1 MERASLTVDTPVGL
15 GDSPGAGAQPAPQ
28 VHHTLVHSVSLDK
41 FDRLVRS
48 LGGDPQEVLMRSGID
63 PSRIDFSAPCI
74 SYRDFITILNRAS
87 TMLGCPSFGL
97 ELALLQSGAPILP
110 VSLDLAMRNARTLGE
125 AYQYSSDHLESY
137 SPIMDSA
144 IERDAHT
151 GGRFF
156 RFEVLLNGV
165 PHQQQ
170 AIEHAM
176 ALLHHSVTAL
186 SGGAVH
192 SRGVWFKH
200 ENVASLAT
208 YQGYFRTEVRFQMP
222 ATGILLSQD
231 DWFTPLPNRNPH
243 LYEVATSYIESQF
256 PARGQMISRRVRS
269 FILRQLGQEGCT
281 HEQAARVL
289 GMHPRTLQRR
299 LRDEDTTFEKL
310 RDTIRRDVAL
320 QYLAQPQIPL
330 IRIAGLLGYS
340 EQSVLTRSCYRW
352 FSTAPHQ
359 LRRELQGTGPDRSG

>member
-1 MERASLTVDTPVGL
+1 MDRASLTASAAEHPPERD
-15 GDSPGAGAQPAPQ
+15 QPERDQ
-28 VHHTLVHSVSLDK
+28 EVHHALVHSVSLDK
-41 FDRLVRS
+41 YDRLVKS
-48 LGGDPQEVLMRSGID
+48 LGGDPHEVLTRSGVD

-74 SYRDFITILNRAS
+74 SYRDFITILNRSAV
-87 TMLGCPSFGL
+87 MLDCPTFGL
-97 ELALLQSGAPILP
+97 ELARLQSGAPILP

-125 AYQYSSDHLESY
+125 AYQYSSDHLQSY

-144 IERDAHT
+144 IERDPET

-176 ALLHHSVTAL
+176 ALLHHSITAL
-186 SGGAVH
+186 SGGAAH
-192 SRGVWFKH
+192 SRGVRFKH
-200 ENVASLAT
+200 ERLTSLAT
-208 YQGYFRTEVRFQMP
+208 YQSYFRTDVRFQMS
-222 ATGILLSQD
+222 ATGILFGQD

-256 PARGQMISRRVRS
+256 PAPGQLISRRVRS
-269 FILRQLGQEGCT
+269 FILREIGQEGCT
-281 HEQAARVL
+281 HEGVARML
-289 GMHPRTLQRR
+289 GLHPRTLQRR
-299 LRDEDTTFEKL
+299 LRDEGTTFEKL

-340 EQSVLTRSCYRW
+340 EQSVLTRSCYTKTR
-352 FSTAPHQ
+352 
-359 LRRELQGTGPDRSG
+359 